1 MQTTWSENCYPWKL
15 STTWLE
21 GWVNEIFPT
30 DVAKHLD
37 TRDLECDYDT
47 DSDVEHSLECN
58 EDDFD

>member
-1 MQTTWSENCYPWKL
+1 M
-15 STTWLE
+15 E
-21 GWVNEIFPT
+21 GCVNEIFPT
-30 DVAKHLD
+30 DVAKNLD